1 MQLKTLLYGCGHN
14 VCLIAASSLGDDDSG
29 KNSEV
34 ANTDWIYLLDPSQ
47 GNAGGAPADATA
59 DGGIQISVNEA
70 ESEVAAEVSDAA
82 PKKVVPDVT
91 APVVQSPANMLPVL
105 VVEKPKLQ
113 SIIIKDTPAVTV
125 AHGLFPAAPSAP
137 PQDLALP
144 IIRKVLNFLSKTP
157 RSCPFASLTLLNIDF
172 DTVIPPYFNDPLI
185 LAHLA
190 LLLPPQIME
199 LAEGLNNLL
208 DEEDD
213 LFEIIAEEFTP
224 RKRRATRAKE
234 QIDDR
239 FLRRSKR
246 HAVKNQGYKAPP
258 VNRKEKEIPSP
269 MPLACILAPGASVAP
284 HLTENIVHG
293 IATGFLQIQP
303 SALSAAILM
312 ADVNEDHN

>member
-1 MQLKTLLYGCGHN
+1 
-14 VCLIAASSLGDDDSG
+14 
-29 KNSEV
+29 
-34 ANTDWIYLLDPSQ
+34 
-47 GNAGGAPADATA
+47 
-59 DGGIQISVNEA
+59 
-70 ESEVAAEVSDAA
+70 
-82 PKKVVPDVT
+82 
-91 APVVQSPANMLPVL
+91 MLPVL

-113 SIIIKDTPAVTV
+113 SIIIKDTLAVPV

-137 PQDLALP
+137 PQDLALH
-144 IIRKVLNFLSKTP
+144 IVTK
-157 RSCPFASLTLLNIDF
+157 
-172 DTVIPPYFNDPLI
+172 
-185 LAHLA
+185 
-190 LLLPPQIME
+190 IME

-224 RKRRATRAKE
+224 RTRRATRAKE

-246 HAVKNQGYKAPP
+246 HAVKNQGYMTPP

-269 MPLACILAPGASVAP
+269 MPLACILAPGDSVAP

-303 SALSAAILM
+303 SAVPAAILK